1 MERFPSTLKFK
12 CQTSLHPG
20 SFIVSISHISGKFKN
35 KTVNFKNIQ
44 IHFCTY
50 LCFSN
55 IYIINLCLLKIYLR
69 RVGGDCEVKNSAK
82 LQSEWV
88 LSELL
93 ARGRPSPTNMQKT
106 VLIDPR
112 PTSDSKNVNNKRL
125 PRPGVAV
132 PFQHK
137 PPRFHN
143 MLRKL
148 YKDSKVNLTGE
159 IEECSQSVRQFY
171 FIIIFNYLCV
181 FFSQS

>member
-1 MERFPSTLKFK
+1 MKSKIVLNFRMNGF
-12 CQTSLHPG
+12 CQ
-20 SFIVSISHISGKFKN
+20 N
-35 KTVNFKNIQ
+35 
-44 IHFCTY
+44 Y
-50 LCFSN
+50 
-55 IYIINLCLLKIYLR
+55 
-69 RVGGDCEVKNSAK
+69 
-82 LQSEWV
+82 
-88 LSELL
+88 
-93 ARGRPSPTNMQKT
+93 RPSPTNMRKK
-106 VLIDPR
+106 VLTDPR

-171 FIIIFNYLCV
+171 FIIIFNYLC
-181 FFSQS
+181 FFQLELIFHIILYEF